1 MLNLVN
7 KLVTLE
13 FEKENFSKKVKFL
26 EAKNNNIINKN

>member
-13 FEKENFSKKVKFL
+13 FEKEIFSKKVKFL
-26 EAKNNNIINKN
+26 EAKYNNIINKN